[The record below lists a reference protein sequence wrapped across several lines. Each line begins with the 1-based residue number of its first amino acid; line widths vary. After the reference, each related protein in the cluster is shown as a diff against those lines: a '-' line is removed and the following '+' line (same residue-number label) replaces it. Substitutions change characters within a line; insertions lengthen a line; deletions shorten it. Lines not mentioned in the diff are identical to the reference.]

1 MAFEFYPPQVMEA
14 WPLKDSLL
22 KRVISPRGVAVL
34 ITGSTMLLSR
44 AVTQDDTDA
53 ADFAYLGGRTHN
65 VSNTEA
71 TMLTSLG
78 FPTKTSSE
86 AVALSDTA
94 HNGFLVEI
102 L

>member
-34 ITGSTMLLSR
+34 ITGSSVVLSR

-53 ADFAYLGGRTHN
+53 ADYFYLGGRTHN
-65 VSNTEA
+65 VSTAEKD
-71 TMLTSLG
+71 MLVSLG
-78 FPTKTSSE
+78 FPIKSSSE
-86 AVALSDTA
+86 SVALSDEA
-94 HNGFLVEI
+94 HTGFLVEI
-102 L
+102 

>member
-34 ITGSTMLLSR
+34 ITGSSIVLSR

-53 ADFAYLGGRTHN
+53 ADYFYLGGRTHN
-65 VSNTEA
+65 VSTAEKN
-71 TMLTSLG
+71 MLVTLG
-78 FPTKTSSE
+78 FPIKTKSE
-86 AVALSDTA
+86 SIALSASA
-94 HNGFLVEI
+94 HTGFLVEI
-102 L
+102 

>member
-34 ITGSTMLLSR
+34 ITGSSIVLSR

-53 ADFAYLGGRTHN
+53 ADYAYLGGRTHN
-65 VSNTEA
+65 VSTAEKN
-71 TMLTSLG
+71 MLVSLG
-78 FPTKTSSE
+78 FPIKTSSE
-86 AVALSDTA
+86 AIALSDEA
-94 HNGFLVEI
+94 HTGFLVEI
-102 L
+102 

>member
-22 KRVISPRGVAVL
+22 KRVVSPRGVAVL
-34 ITGSTMLLSR
+34 ITGSSIVLSR

-53 ADFAYLGGRTHN
+53 ADYAYLGGRTHN
-65 VSNTEA
+65 VSSTEA

-78 FPTKTSSE
+78 FPTKTRSE
-86 AVALSDTA
+86 ATALSDTA
-94 HNGFLVEI
+94 HTGFLVEI
-102 L
+102 

>member
-22 KRVISPRGVAVL
+22 KRVISPRGVTVL
-34 ITGSTMLLSR
+34 ITGSSIVLSR
-44 AVTQDDTDA
+44 AVTQDETNDSDY
-53 ADFAYLGGRTHN
+53 FYLGGRTHN

-102 L
+102 